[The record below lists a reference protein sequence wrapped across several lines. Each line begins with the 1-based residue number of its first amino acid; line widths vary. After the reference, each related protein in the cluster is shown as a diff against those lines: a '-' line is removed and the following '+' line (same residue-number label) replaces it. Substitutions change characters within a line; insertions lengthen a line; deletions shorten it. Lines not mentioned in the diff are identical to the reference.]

1 MCTTRDIKSAK
12 AKPITRRRFEQR
24 FCGALLLLIFAT
36 IVMVSVFLT
45 HLFGRLVER
54 LDGHVAIDSAK
65 EAGEEK
71 PRTLQRTAAAAWL
84 NEHDFVFIRFMP
96 RGVASFTFLKENDT
110 DIRKTS
116 T

>member
-1 MCTTRDIKSAK
+1 MKVSTNQTRNTIDRGMCTTRDIKSAK

-54 LDGHVAIDSAK
+54 LDGHVAIDTPALA
-65 EAGEEK
+65 ERFTYG
-71 PRTLQRTAAAAWL
+71 TLVQR
-84 NEHDFVFIRFMP
+84 HF
-96 RGVASFTFLKENDT
+96 S
-110 DIRKTS
+110 
-116 T
+116 